1 MYRISVNEGE
11 AHKFEAPLHSRS
23 TPRPEVSCTWSLLSG
38 FADIT
43 RVYVYCP
50 AIGIAF
56 LGQGPVE
63 RYPVKLLPEVH
74 TEPLFG
80 RASEPPRLKEVDAIW
95 YGKKKFHGFDEERL
109 KSFA

>member
-1 MYRISVNEGE
+1 MS
-11 AHKFEAPLHSRS
+11 
-23 TPRPEVSCTWSLLSG
+23 
-38 FADIT
+38 
-43 RVYVYCP
+43 
-50 AIGIAF
+50 IAF
-56 LGQGPVE
+56 MTVSVQKNTFLNQGPVE

-80 RASEPPRLKEVDAIW
+80 RASEPPHLKEVDAIW